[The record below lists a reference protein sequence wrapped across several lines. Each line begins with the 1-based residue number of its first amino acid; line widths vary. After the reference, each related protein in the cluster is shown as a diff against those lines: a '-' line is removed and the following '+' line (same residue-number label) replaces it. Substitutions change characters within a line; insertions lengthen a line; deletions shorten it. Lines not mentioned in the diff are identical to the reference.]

1 MSTMLPEP
9 LLQEHR
15 KQAMELS
22 AAARAN
28 LTTRVRSTD
37 ELRELGLMLGLIEVD
52 SEGSSSRPVP
62 GISMSA
68 MLPSM
73 VLTGA
78 RTRPR
83 SEMGCR

>member
-15 KQAMELS
+15 KRAMELS

-28 LTTRVRSTD
+28 LTTHVRSTD

-52 SEGSSSRPVP
+52 SAGSLVKACPWDLDADDAAVNGPDRRSDSTSR
-62 GISMSA
+62 
-68 MLPSM
+68 
-73 VLTGA
+73 
-78 RTRPR
+78 
-83 SEMGCR
+83 